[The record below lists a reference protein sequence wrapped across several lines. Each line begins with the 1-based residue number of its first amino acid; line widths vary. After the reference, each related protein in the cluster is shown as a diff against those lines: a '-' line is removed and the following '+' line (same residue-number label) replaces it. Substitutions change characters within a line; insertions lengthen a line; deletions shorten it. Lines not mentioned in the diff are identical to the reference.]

1 MYQQVSVKYWLNLSE
16 IENGINQYLTD
27 TNQYLTNI

>member
-1 MYQQVSVKYWLNLSE
+1 MYHEVLVKYWLNLTK

-27 TNQYLTNI
+27 NVTDNVTF